1 MAQLAIYLDEKTAR
15 EVKKASR
22 KSGLSRSQW
31 VSHVLQKELRKGFS
45 EEFFRVLG
53 TWEDKRTPEAIFED
67 IRRESHQPERP
78 PIR

>member
-1 MAQLAIYLDEKTAR
+1 MAQIAIYVDDKTAR

-22 KSGLSRSQW
+22 KSGLSRSEW
-31 VSHVLQKELRKGFS
+31 VSSVLKKELRKDLP

-53 TWEDKRTPEAIFED
+53 TWEDAKTPDVILKE
-67 IRRESHQPERP
+67 IRRESVQAERP